1 MLVVATPALAQGPV
15 VGALRCWAGDP
26 HSAAWRRATVL
37 KRPGYSRVVRRG
49 YKTAR
54 LLDLRVRNAIASGA
68 ATPDLGGD
76 ASTDAFATA
85 VIAALEAA

>member
-1 MLVVATPALAQGPV
+1 VTRIP
-15 VGALRCWAGDP
+15 
-26 HSAAWRRATVL
+26 
-37 KRPGYSRVVRRG
+37 
-49 YKTAR
+49 